1 MNSKELDE
9 YYLLGTS
16 IKELDEK
23 IKRLEAKLCA
33 SPRLDKTGASS
44 SSGRNSTEEKYI
56 LIISEKEEL
65 QRKREELE
73 ALKLSI
79 EKYIESIDDVLIRQ
93 IAKKRV
99 FEKKRFKQIAQEL
112 GGHNTE
118 DSVKKMYYR
127 RVIGD
132 SPPSGL

>member
-23 IKRLEAKLCA
+23 IKRLEARLCA
-33 SPRLDKTGASS
+33 SPRLDKTGASG

-56 LIISEKEEL
+56 QIISEKEKL
-65 QRKREELE
+65 QSKREELE
-73 ALKLSI
+73 LLKLSI
-79 EKYIESIDDVLIRQ
+79 EKYIENIDDVVIRQ

-99 FEKKRFKQIAQEL
+99 FEKKRFKQIADEL
-112 GGHNTE
+112 GGGNTE

-132 SPPSGL
+132 SPRI

>member
-23 IKRLEAKLCA
+23 IKRLEAQLCA
-33 SPRLDKTGASS
+33 SPRLDKIGTSG

-56 LIISEKEEL
+56 QIIYEKKKL
-65 QRKREELE
+65 QTKREELE

-99 FEKKRFKQIAQEL
+99 FEKKRFKQIAREL
-112 GGHNTE
+112 GGNNTE
-118 DSVKKMYYR
+118 DSVKKMYYH

-132 SPPSGL
+132 SPRI